1 VEDSRCTPPHI
12 VDIFRPVATDP
23 AIRLSVAPSGY
34 RCRVNDE
41 TGIPAAE
48 GLAPSS
54 RSFAILGANG
64 DLTERLLLPALGQVA
79 DAARARRTPIDLT
92 IVGAARSPEPEEE
105 WRALVRRSLQ
115 AAEVSPQTVDAMAST
130 ARFIPTDASDPDQL
144 RELLAACPTSPVLYI
159 ALPPAMGLKVAA
171 ALAQLDLPDD
181 LVVAIEKPFGE
192 DLDEAIALN
201 EALAAVIPEDRL
213 WRIDHF
219 LGNAATYGML
229 GLRFGNPVLEA
240 GWSAE
245 TIERVEIVYDEVL
258 GLEGRAEFYDQT
270 GALRDMLQSHLLMVL
285 ALTAME
291 RPEVVDS
298 THVHDRMAE
307 VLGAVR
313 LWRDDIA
320 TARRA
325 RYTEGRV
332 DGQLFPAYVDESGVD
347 PDRNTETLAQL
358 LLQVDTDRWAGVPFV
373 LRSGKAIGS
382 PRAEVAIHYRR
393 PAALEGLGA
402 DLDAPG
408 QVLRMSLENGDIS
421 LGLSLNGIHDGGSLE
436 NVVLEAPRGDPEL
449 GAYAQVL
456 AGILQGDT
464 LLSVRGDIAEQ
475 CWRIV
480 TPVVAA
486 WQSAQAPLEE
496 YEAGS
501 SGPDG
506 W

>member
-1 VEDSRCTPPHI
+1 M
-12 VDIFRPVATDP
+12 
-23 AIRLSVAPSGY
+23 
-34 RCRVNDE
+34 NDA
-41 TGIPAAE
+41 TGIPAAD
-48 GLAPSS
+48 GLVPTA
-54 RSFAILGANG
+54 RTFAILGANG
-64 DLTERLLLPALGQVA
+64 DLAERLLIPALGQVV
-79 DAARARRTPIDLT
+79 DAARDRRAPIELS
-92 IVGAARSPEPEEE
+92 IVGAARSPQPNDE
-105 WRALVRRSLQ
+105 WRALVRHSLET
-115 AAEVSPQTVDAMAST
+115 AGVSSQSVDAISST
-130 ARFIPTDASDPDQL
+130 ALFVATDASDPDQL
-144 RELLAACPTSPVLYI
+144 RELLAACPSSPVLYI

-171 ALAQLDLPDD
+171 ALAELDLPDD
-181 LVVAIEKPFGE
+181 LVIAIEKPFGE
-192 DLDEAIALN
+192 DLEQAIALN

-219 LGNAATYGML
+219 LGNAATFGML
-229 GLRFGNPVLEA
+229 GLRFGNRLLEA
-240 GWSAE
+240 GWNAE
-245 TIERVEIVYDEVL
+245 NIEKVEIVFEEEL

-291 RPEVVDS
+291 RPEAVDA

-313 LWRDDIA
+313 LWRDDVS
-320 TARRA
+320 TAHRA

-332 DGQLFPAYVDESGVD
+332 DGQLYPTYADESGVD
-347 PDRNTETLAQL
+347 AGRSTETLAQL
-358 LLQVDTDRWAGVPFV
+358 LLQVDTERWAGVPFV

-382 PRAEVAIHYRR
+382 PRTEVAIHFRQ
-393 PAALEGLGA
+393 PSVPEGLHG
-402 DLDAPG
+402 DPDAPG
-408 QVLRMSLENGDIS
+408 QVLRISLENGDID
-421 LGLSLNGIHDGGSLE
+421 LGLLINGVHESDTLRPL
-436 NVVLEAPRGDPEL
+436 VLEGRPGEAEL

-456 AGILQGDT
+456 AGVLQGDT

-486 WQSAQAPLEE
+486 WKADATTLEE

-501 SGPDG
+501 RGPHG